1 MKAKEQQVRSRQI
14 AELRRGQ
21 ENAIM
26 GDRWLRVRRYV
37 IYCIAFCTLACSAQK
52 QTVKQDWA
60 TNNAMIGP
68 DSPIEVRAGSTYHAR
83 AMYPVPD
90 GPLFP
95 LKQKV
100 AWSIE
105 PAVKGISID
114 AVGNITVAADV
125 PHGTTAI
132 VHADIE
138 RGRRKLLEKI
148 FVYRTEENPLIGEWR
163 LDTRVTCG
171 EAHEVKKA
179 PASSFLYRNLSWKF
193 HVSQQF
199 WLGKEHNIAGG
210 VHLAGS
216 YELDLKDSKI
226 KLIPTWPKKPPSN
239 WSYLLKDGETT
250 LILQPL
256 DPQDDLEPGCG
267 YILVR

>member
-1 MKAKEQQVRSRQI
+1 MMRDQ
-14 AELRRGQ
+14 
-21 ENAIM
+21 
-26 GDRWLRVRRYV
+26 WPRVLHCV

-52 QTVKQDWA
+52 QAAKQNDWA
-60 TNNAMIGP
+60 INNAMIGP
-68 DSPIEVRAGSTYHAR
+68 DSPIEIRAGSTYQAR

-95 LKQKV
+95 LKMRV
-100 AWSIE
+100 TWSIE

-114 AVGNITVAADV
+114 AVGNITVTADV

-138 RGRRKLLEKI
+138 RGQRKLSEKVY
-148 FVYRTEENPLIGEWR
+148 VYRAEENPLIGEWR
-163 LDTRVTCG
+163 MDTRVVCG
-171 EAHEVKKA
+171 ESHEMKKA
-179 PASSFLYRNLSWKF
+179 SASSFLYLNPSWKF
-193 HVSQQF
+193 HTSQQF
-199 WLGKEHNIAGG
+199 WVGKEHNIAAGI
-210 VHLAGS
+210 HLAGT

-239 WSYLLKDGETT
+239 WSYLLKDGDKT

-256 DPQDDLEPGCG
+256 EPQDDLEPGCG
-267 YILVR
+267 YLLSR